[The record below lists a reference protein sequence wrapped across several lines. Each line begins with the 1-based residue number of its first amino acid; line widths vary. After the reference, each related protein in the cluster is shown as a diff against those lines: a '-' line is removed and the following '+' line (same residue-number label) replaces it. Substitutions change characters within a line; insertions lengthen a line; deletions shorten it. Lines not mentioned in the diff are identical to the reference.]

1 MKRKLALF
9 FCALTCALLI
19 AFNPDAMAAARE
31 GFSLWRDSVMP
42 ALLPFFVCTS
52 LMRQMGALQSGNAAA
67 LFALAFVSGAPGGA
81 RLSSQYAAD
90 GDVDAGLT
98 CLAASL
104 NTISPMYIAGAF
116 ATGMLGAP
124 QAAFPILTAQLLS
137 ALLTV
142 LLVRKVYAPVL
153 AASAPE

>member
-52 LMRQMGALQSGNAAA
+52 LMRQMGALQ
-67 LFALAFVSGAPGGA
+67 
-81 RLSSQYAAD
+81 R
-90 GDVDAGLT
+90 
-98 CLAASL
+98 C
-104 NTISPMYIAGAF
+104 GAF
-116 ATGMLGAP
+116 RACFRFGCTGRRAP
-124 QAAFPILTAQLLS
+124 FFPIRS
-137 ALLTV
+137 GW
-142 LLVRKVYAPVL
+142 
-153 AASAPE
+153 